1 MQEHDKKFGSVSFTL
16 PSKYYDL
23 KRIIVTTVINKTTMM
38 VQINEIFIFR
48 HKLWR
53 ELYDNHGLDS
63 ETIIQNPIRISK
75 SFNEWIS
82 SLQSVIWYNKW
93 QISSLFQFELRY

>member
-23 KRIIVTTVINKTTMM
+23 KRIIVTTVVNKTTMM

-48 HKLWR
+48 HKSLWG
-53 ELYDNHGLDS
+53 LHDNHGLDS
-63 ETIIQNPIRISK
+63 
-75 SFNEWIS
+75 
-82 SLQSVIWYNKW
+82 
-93 QISSLFQFELRY
+93 